1 MTRVLVADD
10 SETVLLMLERR
21 LEMSGYEV
29 LTARDGEEV
38 LEMLERHRDGAEPDL
53 ILLDAMMPKLSGVDA
68 LKRLRESGHRM
79 PVLMISA
86 HLDAQQPDRMR
97 EIGADGV
104 VAKPFEWD
112 VLIERI
118 EELAGH

>member
-1 MTRVLVADD
+1 MTCVLVADD
-10 SETVLLMLERR
+10 SETVLLMLQRR

-38 LEMLERHRDGAEPDL
+38 LEMLERHRDGAAPDL

-68 LKRLRESGHRM
+68 LKRLRESGYRM

-104 VAKPFEWD
+104 VAKPFEWE